1 VLSAPQVIVVRPDLP
16 IKTLSDLVAYAKAN
30 PGKLNYASSGNGSL
44 QHVTG
49 EMLSQLAGIEMTHV
63 PYKGTA
69 PALTDLL
76 GGSVDLTFTTAPPL
90 IGHIKAGKL
99 RALALTGNSRLPSL
113 PDVPTNA
120 EAGFP
125 KLDVSSW
132 FALYAPAGTPK
143 PIIDKLTTEIAKI
156 IQTDAFK
163 GKAEEQGATAD
174 YMNPQQL
181 ADFTRAELARW
192 RQVVQTANIKA
203 D

>member
-1 VLSAPQVIVVRPDLP
+1 
-16 IKTLSDLVAYAKAN
+16 
-30 PGKLNYASSGNGSL
+30 
-44 QHVTG
+44 
-49 EMLSQLAGIEMTHV
+49 M
-63 PYKGTA
+63 
-69 PALTDLL
+69 
-76 GGSVDLTFTTAPPL
+76 DLTFTTAPPL

-99 RALALTGNSRLPSL
+99 RPLALTGNSRLPSL
-113 PDVPTNA
+113 PEVPTNA

-156 IQTDAFK
+156 MQTDAFK
-163 GKAEEQGATAD
+163 RKAEEQGATAD

-192 RQVVQTANIKA
+192 GQVVKTANIKA